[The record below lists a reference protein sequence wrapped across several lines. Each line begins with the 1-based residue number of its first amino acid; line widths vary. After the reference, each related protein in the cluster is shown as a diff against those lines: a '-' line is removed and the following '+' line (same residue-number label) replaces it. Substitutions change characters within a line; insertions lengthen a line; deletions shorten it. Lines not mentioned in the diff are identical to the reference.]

1 MKVVS
6 AKLNKE
12 PYHSLSKS
20 DITFLFKITPES
32 WTNGIKTVVLAAEL
46 FNNSRF
52 DRPVIYSAYSNR
64 LNVLS
69 RDLTKIEAAK
79 QVLRELGLVGG
90 IAESGYANSLPKS
103 ELKKLDEAIQPYLAE
118 FGEMRI

>member
-20 DITFLFKITPES
+20 DITFLFRITPES
-32 WTNGIKTVVLAAEL
+32 WTNGIQTVVLAAEL

-64 LNVLS
+64 INILS
-69 RDLTKIEAAK
+69 RGLTKSEAAK
-79 QVLRELGLVGG
+79 QVLRELGLIGG
-90 IAESGYANSLPKS
+90 IAESGFANSLPKN

-118 FGEMRI
+118 FAEMRI

>member
-6 AKLNKE
+6 TKLNKE

-20 DITFLFKITPES
+20 DISFLFKITPES
-32 WTNGIKTVVLAAEL
+32 WTSGIKTVVLAAEL

-64 LNVLS
+64 LNILS
-69 RDLTKIEAAK
+69 RGLTKSAAAK
-79 QVLRELGLVGG
+79 QVLRELGLIGG
-90 IAESGYANSLPKS
+90 LAKSGYANSLAKS
-103 ELKKLDEAIQPYLAE
+103 ELKKLDEVIQPYLAE
-118 FGEMRI
+118 FTAARI